1 MTTRG
6 AMFAAVLSLL
16 LGASMG
22 LSAGDVIRNAAQL
35 DDQGKF
41 FMAWTA
47 ETEHVTFEIQVAT
60 LGYAGLGFSPS
71 GGMQGAD
78 IILGWVDDS
87 GEAHLHDMH
96 GVGNSPPV
104 EDPSQDMVLME
115 GRRNDT
121 HTTLRFRRPWV
132 TCDSSHDMA
141 LSSDTVKVIFAY
153 DQERP
158 VNLSNLQHHDYR
170 GVRSLYLQ
178 EPRMEAP
185 LKTEDVKHWD
195 VQVNNFLVP
204 SQVPSTYWCTIKK
217 FPGTTEKHH
226 YIGAEPIFSPES
238 HKDLIHHMIL
248 YECFVANSSRVFERY
263 VELQGTR
270 CYTNRMPSLFNNC
283 ARPIVAWAVG
293 AETQSLPAHVG
304 GRLGEKWGGADY
316 FMMEI
321 HYENQAKINGTR
333 DNSGLRLF
341 YTPKL
346 RKYDASLLDVSHAVG
361 AELLIP
367 PLAPTW
373 PAYGHC
379 SSECT
384 RATIPPTGINVVA
397 GFLHSHLLGRAIAL
411 LHIRNG
417 TELPPIFSDNAYS
430 FKYQQFHQLKQEV
443 TILPGDHLTT
453 VCSYN
458 SSGRIHP
465 TFGGLRTQDEM
476 CSISLLYYP
485 SMALSTCS
493 SVPFFEEIL
502 KSVGV
507 TSLYEERSPSPI
519 TKKAL
524 DALDEE
530 RFEFMKLGAEKAIGE
545 NSGLD
550 FNRYRAIK
558 IKEPYGLQNL
568 TLYDHLNERNF
579 WISGKWQDKLRLLQT
594 SHYVQLTC
602 SDGAQVQLAKFS
614 PVLTVP
620 EFEPYS
626 PPQQPCTDAA
636 GQRTP
641 QPLHAH

>member
-1 MTTRG
+1 
-6 AMFAAVLSLL
+6 MFAAVLSLL

-47 ETEHVTFEIQVAT
+47 ETEHVTFEIQLSISPQVAT

-195 VQVNNFLVP
+195 VQVNN
-204 SQVPSTYWCTIKK
+204 
-217 FPGTTEKHH
+217 
-226 YIGAEPIFSPES
+226 AEPIFSPES

-293 AETQSLPAHVG
+293 AESWSYV
-304 GRLGEKWGGADY
+304 
-316 FMMEI
+316 I
-321 HYENQAKINGTR
+321 IKICTR

-465 TFGGLRTQDEM
+465 TFDEM

-602 SDGAQVQLAKFS
+602 SDGAQVQLANSNRTAPLNS
-614 PVLTVP
+614 PAPTLLGKELRSLCTP
-620 EFEPYS
+620 TE
-626 PPQQPCTDAA
+626 QPTQCLQSYGPTTAWDF
-636 GQRTP
+636 RKE
-641 QPLHAH
+641 LREIF